1 MMNEPPQCGGFF
13 DVVWKIPYRKKKEY
27 RKLTHGRAT
36 YIIKVEKV
44 RRGNVS

>member
-1 MMNEPPQCGGFF
+1 MLFK
-13 DVVWKIPYRKKKEY
+13 KIPYRKKKEY